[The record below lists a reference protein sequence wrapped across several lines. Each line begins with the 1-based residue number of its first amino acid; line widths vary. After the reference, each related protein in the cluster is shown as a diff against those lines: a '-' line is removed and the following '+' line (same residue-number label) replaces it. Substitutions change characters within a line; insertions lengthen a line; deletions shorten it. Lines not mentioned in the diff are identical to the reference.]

1 MFGSNTGTLN
11 IYMDEY
17 NKTGDPLGQTNR
29 TLIWKST
36 GTKAKK
42 WFQGRKTIN
51 ANEKYFKIVFEGVL
65 GKSYSEATIGKNIL

>member
-17 NKTGDPLGQTNR
+17 NKTGDPLVQTNR